1 MEIDMNEI
9 QKYVAKNVQV
19 ILDESSRDTI
29 SRSYNI
35 RKRRSQRKSRLLI

>member
-19 ILDESSRDTI
+19 ILDESTREI
-29 SRSYNI
+29 RSLDHTTFERNETKEKVVY
-35 RKRRSQRKSRLLI
+35 

>member
-19 ILDESSRDTI
+19 ILDESREIRSLDHTTFERDEAEEKVV
-29 SRSYNI
+29 Y
-35 RKRRSQRKSRLLI
+35 

>member
-19 ILDESSRDTI
+19 ILDESTREVRSIDHTTFERDEAKEKVV
-29 SRSYNI
+29 Y
-35 RKRRSQRKSRLLI
+35 

>member
-19 ILDESSRDTI
+19 ILDESAREVQPLDHTALERDEAKEKVV
-29 SRSYNI
+29 Y
-35 RKRRSQRKSRLLI
+35 

>member
-19 ILDESSRDTI
+19 ILDESTREVRPLDHTALERDETKEKVV
-29 SRSYNI
+29 Y
-35 RKRRSQRKSRLLI
+35 

>member
-19 ILDESSRDTI
+19 ILDESTREVRPLDHTTLERDEAKEKI
-29 SRSYNI
+29 VY
-35 RKRRSQRKSRLLI
+35 

>member
-19 ILDESSRDTI
+19 ILDESTREVRPLDHTTLE
-29 SRSYNI
+29 RNEAKEKVVY
-35 RKRRSQRKSRLLI
+35 

>member
-19 ILDESSRDTI
+19 ILDESTREVRPLDHTGLERDEDKEKI
-29 SRSYNI
+29 VY
-35 RKRRSQRKSRLLI
+35 